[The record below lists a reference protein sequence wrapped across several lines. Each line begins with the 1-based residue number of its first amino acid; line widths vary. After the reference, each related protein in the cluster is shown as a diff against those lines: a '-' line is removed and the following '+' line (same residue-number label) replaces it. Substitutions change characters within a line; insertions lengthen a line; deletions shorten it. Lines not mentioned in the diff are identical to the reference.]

1 MALIVAGLFG
11 TVLTDA
17 YESYKK
23 NADPEN
29 VLTNAVAEIVFK
41 GSKGA
46 SSSVAGPFG
55 VIDYI
60 TNQTN
65 PAALKTTFRIYDDTW
80 KMFSG
85 KRSIPETIFGS
96 QATLRSIQDSFKLW
110 YKEHNQ

>member
-1 MALIVAGLFG
+1 MALLVAGLMG
-11 TVLTDA
+11 TALTGA

-29 VLTNAVAEIVFK
+29 IMTNAVAEIVFK
-41 GSKGA
+41 GGKGA

-55 VIDYI
+55 AIDYI
-60 TNQTN
+60 ANSTN

-85 KRSIPETIFGS
+85 KRSIPETIFG
-96 QATLRSIQDSFKLW
+96 T
-110 YKEHNQ
+110 